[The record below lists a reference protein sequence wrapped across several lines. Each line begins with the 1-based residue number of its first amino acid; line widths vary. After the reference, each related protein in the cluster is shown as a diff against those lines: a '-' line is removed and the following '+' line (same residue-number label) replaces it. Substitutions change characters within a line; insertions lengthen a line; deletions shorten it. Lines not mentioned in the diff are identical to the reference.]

1 MSFSIR
7 VNKKP
12 VQEEKECEAEANE
25 TNETN
30 EVTQP
35 KVKPTTMG
43 NSMRQNSS
51 MKVSSSRFA
60 TSGPDAY

>member
-12 VQEEKECEAEANE
+12 VQEEKETEMENE
-25 TNETN
+25 TKTN
-30 EVTQP
+30 EIEAKQP

-43 NSMRQNSS
+43 NSMRQNSN